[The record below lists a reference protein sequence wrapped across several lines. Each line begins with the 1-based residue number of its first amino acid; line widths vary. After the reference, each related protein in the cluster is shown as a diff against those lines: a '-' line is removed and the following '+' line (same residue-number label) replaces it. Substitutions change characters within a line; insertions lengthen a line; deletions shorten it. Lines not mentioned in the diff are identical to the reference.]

1 MQHEITFIERYVHI
15 VETLFQREDVRKP
28 QPLAARDAFARRD
41 NYGSVFGIFRRGIS
55 VRGFRRHTCPERRT
69 VLADNAFEF
78 VVAVLQRF
86 GAADDGVFGLELV
99 EPDFVVLVIT
109 PDHRDR
115 IGRIIDQNLRVDTR
129 RRDVQAVVIHE
140 LRIVRR
146 LLQETVVGVETLF
159 TWSIQTSLFN
169 AINIVFV
176 IDCSLLVFTFAGK
189 QPLVLVGMLCQI
201 LGLCLR

>member
-1 MQHEITFIERYVHI
+1 MLVRSLKKFEVFEQQVGNVLRMQHEITFIERYVHI

-41 NYGSVFGIFRRGIS
+41 NYGRVFGIFRRGIS

-159 TWSIQTSLFN
+159 Y
-169 AINIVFV
+169 
-176 IDCSLLVFTFAGK
+176 LVY
-189 QPLVLVGMLCQI
+189 PDLSV
-201 LGLCLR
+201 